1 MERVTQCKPQNSL
14 PASARPDSLCT
25 ALLKIIYVRV
35 FTNMVATN
43 WIMEAVF
50 DAADDTLKVKKESG
64 AKRSGTRGPKPFILK
79 SLRQVA
85 ASLSYTS
92 RNNVAQVPTGFIT
105 GSYKLYSIY

>member
-1 MERVTQCKPQNSL
+1 MERVRQCKPQNSL

-85 ASLSYTS
+85 ASLKLHKSKERRTS
-92 RNNVAQVPTGFIT
+92 AYRLHYG
-105 GSYKLYSIY
+105 

>member
-1 MERVTQCKPQNSL
+1 
-14 PASARPDSLCT
+14 
-25 ALLKIIYVRV
+25 
-35 FTNMVATN
+35 MVATN